1 MLLCSVYY
9 FVWIRSYVYYLCIS
23 MAWRSICSWRRFWH
37 DFDTMT
43 KSIEVQI
50 LVRSFWTSISYLVRT
65 WTTYSSSI
73 VLKSE
78 KKVQFKEAAHRCL
91 HYFFPILISL
101 REGGGIGWGLQR
113 HRGVITPCPPPLWTR
128 MYLPKRLCNLR
139 KTIEVSQLLAIYC
152 VIFHYFKSPVS
163 VL

>member
-23 MAWRSICSWRRFWH
+23 MARRSICSWRRFRH

-43 KSIEVQI
+43 KRIEVQI

-65 WTTYSSSI
+65 TYSSSI

-78 KKVQFKEAAHRCL
+78 RKVQFKEAAHRCL
-91 HYFFPILISL
+91 HYLPIHVQGWAPNFEFYCISM
-101 REGGGIGWGLQR
+101 WQF
-113 HRGVITPCPPPLWTR
+113 HRGVITPCPPLWTR
-128 MYLPKRLCNLR
+128 MYLPKRLCNLW
-139 KTIEVSQLLAIYC
+139 KTIEVTQLLAIYC
-152 VIFHYFKSPVS
+152 IIFHYFKSPVS

>member
-91 HYFFPILISL
+91 HYLPIHVQGSKFRGVPKFWVLLHFYVTISKIFQISVFL
-101 REGGGIGWGLQR
+101 REE
-113 HRGVITPCPPPLWTR
+113 TP
-128 MYLPKRLCNLR
+128 
-139 KTIEVSQLLAIYC
+139 V
-152 VIFHYFKSPVS
+152 FS
-163 VL
+163 VGSVPTLI

>member
-101 REGGGIGWGLQR
+101 REGGYRVG
-113 HRGVITPCPPPLWTR
+113 TPKAQGGHHPLSPPLWTR

>member
-23 MAWRSICSWRRFWH
+23 MARRSICSWRRFWH

-91 HYFFPILISL
+91 HYFPIHVQGSKF
-101 REGGGIGWGLQR
+101 
-113 HRGVITPCPPPLWTR
+113 RGVPKFWVLTWIEQKRYHFLAVTENLWFLELVLESMTTPIR
-128 MYLPKRLCNLR
+128 IPKI
-139 KTIEVSQLLAIYC
+139 K
-152 VIFHYFKSPVS
+152 
-163 VL
+163 